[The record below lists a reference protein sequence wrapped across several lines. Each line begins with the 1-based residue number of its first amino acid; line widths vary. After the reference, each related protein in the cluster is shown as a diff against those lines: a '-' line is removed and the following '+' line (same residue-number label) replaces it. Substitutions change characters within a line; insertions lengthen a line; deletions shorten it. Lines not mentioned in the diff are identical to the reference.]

1 MSVSLP
7 ELKAHL
13 NLSPVTTETDTELTL
28 HLNAAIA
35 AIEKRI
41 GPVTTREFSER
52 LRTLSTRSLVVN
64 NTPLLSVT
72 SITGVT
78 GGNLIDAA
86 SYYADPSG
94 VVSGLNGWKFPGGDY
109 DVVYN
114 AGRGTTASEDHK
126 LAILYVA
133 EHLWEMQQGSGVGAR
148 PAVFGDQSGPAGEES
163 AHYYYRG
170 FALPRRALELIS
182 GDEQLG
188 FA

>member
-1 MSVSLP
+1 VAVTLA
-7 ELKAHL
+7 ELKIHL
-13 NLSPVTTETDTELTL
+13 NLAPATVETDTELTL

-41 GPVTTREFSER
+41 GPVATREFSER
-52 LRTLSTRSLVVN
+52 LRTENSRSLVVN

-72 SITGVT
+72 SVTGVT
-78 GGNLIDAA
+78 SGNLIDAA
-86 SYYADPSG
+86 NYYADPSG
-94 VVSGLNGWKFPGGDY
+94 VVSGLNGWKFPSGDY

-133 EHLWEMQQGSGVGAR
+133 EHLWEMQQGTGVGDR
-148 PAVFGDQSGPAGEES
+148 PGLYGEAPPGGEEG
-163 AHYYYRG
+163 ARYVYHG